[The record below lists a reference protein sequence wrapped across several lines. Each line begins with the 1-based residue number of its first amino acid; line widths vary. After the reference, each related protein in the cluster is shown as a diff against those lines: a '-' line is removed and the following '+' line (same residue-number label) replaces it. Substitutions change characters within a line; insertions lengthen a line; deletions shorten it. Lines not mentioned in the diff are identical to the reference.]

1 MNPFRRLRAS
11 SLGAVLLGT
20 ALACAT
26 TPLQAQL
33 SGVWWGSTDTRAG
46 RHGETC
52 IATGC
57 GPSYESPNGLLTA
70 RSVGFDYLLRD
81 YGNLRL
87 DSGLGFSRRGW
98 DSSPGNQVVYT
109 TVPFHASVGHWPTTP
124 GLGAS
129 VGLGLA
135 ADLAFD
141 RIGHSRLSG
150 LATVQVH
157 ARLNSHAM
165 FSVGFRGSRAMS
177 ETNGYKLRT
186 TTLFVGFTGFP
197 FTMQR

>member
-1 MNPFRRLRAS
+1 MNPFRRLHAKAIV
-11 SLGAVLLGT
+11 AVLVGT
-20 ALACAT
+20 ALAGVT
-26 TPLQAQL
+26 TPLPAQI
-33 SGVWWGSTDTRAG
+33 SGVWFGSTDTRAG
-46 RHGETC
+46 RHVEGC

-57 GPSYESPNGLLTA
+57 GPGYESPHGLLTA

-98 DSSPGNQVVYT
+98 DSSPGNQIVYT
-109 TVPFHASVGHWPTTP
+109 TVPFHASVGHWPTTL

-141 RIGHSRLSG
+141 RINHSRLSG
-150 LATVQVH
+150 LATLQVH

-165 FSVGFRGSRAMS
+165 FSVGFRGSRAMT
-177 ETNGYKLRT
+177 ETNGFKLRT

-197 FTMQR
+197 FTMRR